1 MTNNSISSGRIYYID
16 IVKCIAIISV
26 VVWHVLLMDLYNFHD
41 VWDSP
46 LVKFISPY
54 QMPLFM
60 FLSGLVSI
68 TVHPK
73 NGIIQ
78 DGVKRIRQLIVPFI
92 VVASIFSLWK
102 EYSLGFVFDTFKW
115 GYWYL
120 WVLFTYYLFSYPLNG
135 GRTWLRY
142 LFAFV
147 IWFVATR
154 IINRFPET
162 ISNLLSLELIVKYF
176 PYFLMGNIIKR
187 YQLHDKIFDNYILLY
202 ASIIIWMCSSLF
214 SFHYGE
220 YIVSCAEV
228 LIIMHICKRMDSEK
242 LKINKSLIR
251 VGQSTLYIYIFHY
264 FAIELMVTNCF
275 QRFLANASCFFIDLL
290 MATLPAVAAI
300 SFSLVLKW
308 ILEKDRLV
316 MKYVFGKKA

>member
-1 MTNNSISSGRIYYID
+1 M
-16 IVKCIAIISV
+16 
-26 VVWHVLLMDLYNFHD
+26 
-41 VWDSP
+41 
-46 LVKFISPY
+46 
-54 QMPLFM
+54 
-60 FLSGLVSI
+60 
-68 TVHPK
+68 
-73 NGIIQ
+73 
-78 DGVKRIRQLIVPFI
+78 
-92 VVASIFSLWK
+92 
-102 EYSLGFVFDTFKW
+102 
-115 GYWYL
+115 
-120 WVLFTYYLFSYPLNG
+120 
-135 GRTWLRY
+135 
-142 LFAFV
+142 
-147 IWFVATR
+147 
-154 IINRFPET
+154 
-162 ISNLLSLELIVKYF
+162 ISNLLSLQHIVKYL

-187 YQLHDKIFDNYILLY
+187 YQLHDKIFDNYLLLY

-228 LIIMHICKRMDSEK
+228 LIIMYICKRMDSEK
-242 LKINKSLIR
+242 LKINRSLIR

-290 MATLPAVAAI
+290 MATLPVAAAI